1 MIYKGSQGNL
11 SIHYKGMMISNY
23 ALTKKK
29 TFDAYKYQ
37 GEHLIL
43 QSLKENL
50 KLKQQIQIYLHFCN
64 IVYKRKLLKQPIY
77 KSDHELFISC
87 FFALMKLQILEDD
100 DMNGFL
106 IM

>member
-11 SIHYKGMMISNY
+11 SLHYKGMMISNY

-64 IVYKRKLLKQPIY
+64 VVYKRKLLKQAIRR
-77 KSDHELFISC
+77 SDHELFISC

-100 DMNGFL
+100 DMNGIL